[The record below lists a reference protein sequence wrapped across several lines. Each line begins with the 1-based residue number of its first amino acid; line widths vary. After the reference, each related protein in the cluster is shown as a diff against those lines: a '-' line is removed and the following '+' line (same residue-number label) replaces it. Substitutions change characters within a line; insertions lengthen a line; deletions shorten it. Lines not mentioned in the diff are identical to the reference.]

1 MLNSALRTG
10 LLVSGISLAAAAPLS
25 VSANSEVDPWEGFNR
40 PVFNFNEG
48 LDKYAVKPLTQGYR
62 YVTPDIA
69 EKGVSNFFDNLGDV
83 RNLLNNL
90 LQFKFEAAGQSFA
103 RLTFNSTFGLF
114 GLIDVATPMGIER
127 KPEDFGQ
134 TLGYWG
140 VPSGPYLVLPFF
152 GPSNPRD
159 GVSIFADA
167 AVDPVRQVGDTSDRN
182 ALYGLRLLDTR
193 SRLLQAEQI
202 ISGDKYSFIRD
213 AYMQRREYQ
222 INDQAV
228 DVDYKNDF

>member
-1 MLNSALRTG
+1 MLKSALRTG
-10 LLVSGISLAAAAPLS
+10 VLVTGFSLAAVSAPL
-25 VSANSEVDPWEGFNR
+25 SANSEIDPWEGFNR
-40 PVFNFNEG
+40 PIFNFNEG
-48 LDKYAVKPLTQGYR
+48 LDKYALKPLAQGYR

-69 EKGVSNFFDNLGDV
+69 EKGVSNFFDNLKDV
-83 RNLLNNL
+83 RNLINNL
-90 LQFKFEAAGQSFA
+90 LQLKFEAAGQSFA
-103 RLTFNSTFGLF
+103 RFTFNSTFGLF
-114 GLIDVATPMGIER
+114 GLIDVATPMGIESH
-127 KPEDFGQ
+127 PEDFGQ

-159 GVSIFADA
+159 GFSMLADG
-167 AVDPVRQVGDTSDRN
+167 AVDPLRQVGDTSDRN
-182 ALYGLRLLDTR
+182 ALYGLRLVDTR

-222 INDQAV
+222 INDSAV
-228 DVDYKNDF
+228 DVNYDTDF

>member
-1 MLNSALRTG
+1 MLKSALRTG
-10 LLVSGISLAAAAPLS
+10 LLVTGFSLAAIAAPL
-25 VSANSEVDPWEGFNR
+25 SANSEVDPWEGFNR

-48 LDKYAVKPLTQGYR
+48 VDKYALKPLAQGYR

-69 EKGVSNFFDNLGDV
+69 EKGVSNFFDNLSDV

-90 LQFKFEAAGQSFA
+90 LQFKLEAAGQSFA

-114 GLIDVATPMGIER
+114 GLIDVATPMGIAQ

-140 VPSGPYLVLPFF
+140 MPSGPYLVLPLL

-159 GVSIFADA
+159 GISLLADS

-182 ALYGLRLLDTR
+182 ALYGLRLVDTR

-222 INDQAV
+222 INDKAV

>member
-1 MLNSALRTG
+1 MLKSALRTG
-10 LLVSGISLAAAAPLS
+10 LLVTGFSLAATAAPL
-25 VSANSEVDPWEGFNR
+25 SANSEVDPWESFNR

-48 LDKYAVKPLTQGYR
+48 VDKYALKPLAQGYR
-62 YVTPDIA
+62 YVTPDLA
-69 EKGVSNFFDNLGDV
+69 EKGVSNFFDNLSDV

-90 LQFKFEAAGQSFA
+90 LQFKLEAAGQSFA

-114 GLIDVATPMGIER
+114 GLIDVATPMGIAQ

-140 VPSGPYLVLPFF
+140 VPSGPYLVLPLF

-159 GVSIFADA
+159 GVSLFADG

-182 ALYGLRLLDTR
+182 ALYGLRLIDTR

-222 INDQAV
+222 INDKAV

>member
-1 MLNSALRTG
+1 VA
-10 LLVSGISLAAAAPLS
+10 
-25 VSANSEVDPWEGFNR
+25 E
-40 PVFNFNEG
+40 
-48 LDKYAVKPLTQGYR
+48 GYR

-69 EKGVSNFFDNLGDV
+69 EKGVSNFFNNLRDV
-83 RNLLNNL
+83 RNLINNL
-90 LQFKFEAAGQSFA
+90 LQLKFEGAGQSFA

-140 VPSGPYLVLPFF
+140 IPSGPYLVLPLF

-159 GVSIFADA
+159 GVGLVADMT
-167 AVDPVRQVGDTSDRN
+167 VDPVFHVDDSATRN
-182 ALYGLRLLDTR
+182 SLSALALIDAR
-193 SRLLQAEQI
+193 SKLLQAEQI

-228 DVDYKNDF
+228 NVDYDTDF

>member
-1 MLNSALRTG
+1 MLKSALRTG
-10 LLVSGISLAAAAPLS
+10 LLVTGFSLTTVSMPL
-25 VSANSEVDPWEGFNR
+25 SANSEVDPWEGFNR

-48 LDKYAVKPLTQGYR
+48 VDRYALKPLTQGYR
-62 YVTPDIA
+62 YVTPDLA
-69 EKGVSNFFDNLGDV
+69 EEGVSNFFDNLSDV
-83 RNLLNNL
+83 RNLINNL

-103 RLTFNSTFGLF
+103 RFTFNSTFGLF
-114 GLIDVATPMGIER
+114 GLIDVATPMGIESH
-127 KPEDFGQ
+127 PEDFGQ

-159 GVSIFADA
+159 GVSILADA
-167 AVDPVRQVGDTSDRN
+167 AVDPLRQVGDTSDRN
-182 ALYGLRLLDTR
+182 AFHGLRLVDTR

-222 INDQAV
+222 VNDSAV
-228 DVDYKNDF
+228 DVNYDTDF

>member
-1 MLNSALRTG
+1 MLKSALRTG
-10 LLVSGISLAAAAPLS
+10 LLATGVTLAAMSTPLAADT
-25 VSANSEVDPWEGFNR
+25 NVDPWEGFNR

-48 LDKYAVKPLTQGYR
+48 LDKYALKPLAQGYR

-69 EKGVSNFFDNLGDV
+69 EKGVSNFFNNLRDV
-83 RNLLNNL
+83 RNLINNL
-90 LQFKFEAAGQSFA
+90 LQLKIEGAGQSFA

-140 VPSGPYLVLPFF
+140 TPSGPYLVLPFF

-159 GVSIFADA
+159 GVGMVADM
-167 AVDPVRQVGDTSDRN
+167 AVDPVFYVDDRATRN
-182 ALYGLRLLDTR
+182 SLAALELIDTR
-193 SRLLQAEQI
+193 SKLLQAEQI

-228 DVDYKNDF
+228 DVDYETDF

>member
-40 PVFNFNEG
+40 PVFSFNEG
-48 LDKYAVKPLTQGYR
+48 LDTYAVKPLAQGYR

-69 EKGVSNFFDNLGDV
+69 ERGVSNFFDNLGDV

-182 ALYGLRLLDTR
+182 ALYGLRLVDTR

>member
-1 MLNSALRTG
+1 MLKSALRTG
-10 LLVSGISLAAAAPLS
+10 LLVTGFSLAATAAPL
-25 VSANSEVDPWEGFNR
+25 SANSEVDPWEGFNR

-48 LDKYAVKPLTQGYR
+48 VDKYALKPLTQGYR

-69 EKGVSNFFDNLGDV
+69 EKGVSNFFNNLRDV

-90 LQFKFEAAGQSFA
+90 LQLKIEGAGQSFA

-140 VPSGPYLVLPFF
+140 TASGPYLVLPFF

-159 GVSIFADA
+159 GLGLVADM
-167 AVDPVRQVGDTSDRN
+167 AVDPVFHVDDRATRN
-182 ALYGLRLLDTR
+182 SLSALELIDTR
-193 SRLLQAEQI
+193 SKLLQAEQI
-202 ISGDKYSFIRD
+202 ISGDKYSFVRD

-222 INDQAV
+222 INDKTV
-228 DVDYKNDF
+228 NVDYETDF

>member
-1 MLNSALRTG
+1 MLKSALRTG
-10 LLVSGISLAAAAPLS
+10 LLVTGFSLAAIAAPL
-25 VSANSEVDPWEGFNR
+25 SANSEVDPWEGFNR

-48 LDKYAVKPLTQGYR
+48 VDKYALKPLAQGYR

-69 EKGVSNFFDNLGDV
+69 EKGVSNFFNNLRDV
-83 RNLLNNL
+83 RNLINNL
-90 LQFKFEAAGQSFA
+90 LQLKIDGAGQSFA

-140 VPSGPYLVLPFF
+140 AASGPYLVLPLF

-159 GVSIFADA
+159 GLGLVADM
-167 AVDPVRQVGDTSDRN
+167 AVDPVFHVDDRATRN
-182 ALYGLRLLDTR
+182 SLSALELIDTR
-193 SRLLQAEQI
+193 SKLLQAEQI

-222 INDQAV
+222 INDKAV

>member
-1 MLNSALRTG
+1 MLASTFRTG
-10 LLVSGISLAAAAPLS
+10 FLVTGISLAAISSPVFAETES
-25 VSANSEVDPWEGFNR
+25 DPWEGFNR
-40 PVFNFNEG
+40 PVFTFNET
-48 LDKYAVKPLTQGYR
+48 LDKYAFKPLAQGYR
-62 YVTPDIA
+62 YATPDLA
-69 EKGVSNFFDNLGDV
+69 EQGVSNFFDNLSDV
-83 RNLLNNL
+83 RNLFNNL
-90 LQFKFEAAGQSFA
+90 LQLKFEAAGQSFA

-114 GLIDVATPMGIER
+114 GLIDVATPMGIEQ

-140 VPSGPYLVLPFF
+140 VPSGPYLVLPLF

-159 GVSIFADA
+159 GISILADS

-182 ALYGLRLLDTR
+182 ALYGLRLVDTR

-213 AYMQRREYQ
+213 AYMQRRAYQ
-222 INDQAV
+222 VNDESL